1 MEVINIES
9 TEETPK
15 ILFDKTNEIFELSG
29 RSLPEDASEFYH
41 PIIKWVS
48 DYSASPNPE
57 TSFYFKLEYFNTA
70 SSKLIL
76 DLLAKI
82 EAVKGAKVIWCYH
95 DDDEDME
102 EAGGEFSELVSVPFE
117 FQTY

>member
-9 TEETPK
+9 TEEHPK

-48 DYSASPNPE
+48 DYSANPNPE

-82 EAVKGAKVIWCYH
+82 ETVKGAKVIWCYH
-95 DDDEDME
+95 DDDEDMQ
-102 EAGGEFSELVSVPFE
+102 EAGDEFSELVTVPFV